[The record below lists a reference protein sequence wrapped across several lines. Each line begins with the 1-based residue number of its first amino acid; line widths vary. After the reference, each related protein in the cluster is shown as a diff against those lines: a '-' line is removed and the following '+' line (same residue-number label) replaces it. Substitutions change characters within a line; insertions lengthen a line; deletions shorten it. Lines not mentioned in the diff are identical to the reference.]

1 MSQTQDYSSIE
12 WLDKSV
18 KEGVIKCFSESDILD
33 QSVIGCGGYGTVY
46 KAKLRHTETPIIM
59 KILLS
64 NGYDCEKDMFK
75 DLVTEVCML
84 SLFYC
89 LLSFL

>member
-1 MSQTQDYSSIE
+1 MSQTQDHSSIE

-18 KEGVIKCFSESDILD
+18 KEGTIKCYSESDILD

-46 KAKLRHTETPIIM
+46 KAKMRHTETPIIM
-59 KILLS
+59 KTLLS
-64 NGYDCEKDMFK
+64 NGHGCEEDMLK
-75 DLVTEVCML
+75 DLVTEVRTL

-89 LLSFL
+89 LPFI

>member
-1 MSQTQDYSSIE
+1 MSQTQDHSSIE

-46 KAKLRHTETPIIM
+46 KAKMRHTETPIIM
-59 KILLS
+59 KTLLS
-64 NGYDCEKDMFK
+64 NGHGCEEDMLK
-75 DLVTEVCML
+75 DLVTEVRTL

-89 LLSFL
+89 LPFI